1 MHGRSSILA
10 LQRNLDLDLDLEGA
24 LVYAAAA
31 ILNTKYERKSA
42 VDTMHIC
49 RTCPR
54 GKDKIVLTALMLDK
68 LSVCSFVIPS
78 SARR

>member
-31 ILNTKYERKSA
+31 ILNTKYERNSA
-42 VDTMHIC
+42 VDTTHIC

-54 GKDKIVLTALMLDK
+54 G
-68 LSVCSFVIPS
+68 
-78 SARR
+78 